1 MNKQATDVGKP
12 CNKIVSNYCFNIV
25 QNYSGYLSGIPIAY
39 ASPIDISEIIKV
51 LNYNDYKSE
60 DTELLRQALIY
71 GRAFE
76 VAYIDE
82 FSQIRFKLFD
92 SRECIPVYDTTLDE
106 NLRYVIRYYKI
117 NMYNDKDEYF
127 VEVYSDEKIDLYKTQ
142 AGYSTLTLISSEP
155 NYFNQVPITIFPLL
169 GLEKR

>member
-1 MNKQATDVGKP
+1 MSKVATDVGKP

-39 ASPIDISEIIKV
+39 SSPIDISEIIKV

-82 FSQIRFKLFD
+82 FSQIRFKLLIAVNVFQ
-92 SRECIPVYDTTLDE
+92 YTTP
-106 NLRYVIRYYKI
+106 RQMKIYV
-117 NMYNDKDEYF
+117 M
-127 VEVYSDEKIDLYKTQ
+127 
-142 AGYSTLTLISSEP
+142 
-155 NYFNQVPITIFPLL
+155 
-169 GLEKR
+169 